1 MAGGGFDSDLA
12 LERRKID
19 TEISGIDYRRENS
32 PVGIWERITV
42 RTEEGAESIGRP
54 KGIYDT
60 LTTDRM
66 DRLSR
71 SEIDDACEEIARE
84 LCIVFERESI
94 RPGRILVLGLGNGE
108 LTPDSVG
115 PRTAREIYP
124 TLHISRGN
132 YEMFEGLECS
142 EIAVLT
148 PGVES
153 ESGMETSLVV
163 GGICKMIR
171 PDVVIAVDALASR
184 SPERLGRTVQIS
196 TTGIIP
202 GSGIGN
208 HKNAIDEN
216 TLGAPVIAIGVPTV
230 ISSDSFTAELQNKE
244 SGKEY
249 GMLVSP
255 KEIDG
260 IVKAAAQIISGGINQ
275 AFGISY

>member
-1 MAGGGFDSDLA
+1 MAYSEYDSDLA

-19 TEISGIDYRRENS
+19 TEISGIDYRREHS
-32 PVGIWERITV
+32 AGGIWERITV

-66 DRLSR
+66 DRLSPA
-71 SEIDDACEEIARE
+71 EIDDACEEIARE
-84 LCIVFERESI
+84 LCIVFERENI

-124 TLHISRGN
+124 TLHISRGD

-153 ESGMETSLVV
+153 ESGMDTSLLVK
-163 GGICKMIR
+163 GICKMIR
-171 PDVVIAVDALASR
+171 PDVVIAIDALASR

-202 GSGIGN
+202 GSGVGR
-208 HKNAIDEN
+208 HKSAIDEGA
-216 TLGAPVIAIGVPTV
+216 LGAPVIAIGVPTV
-230 ISSDSFTAELQNKE
+230 ISTDFFRTGLQTKGNE
-244 SGKEY
+244 KEY

>member
-1 MAGGGFDSDLA
+1 MAYSEFDSDLA

-19 TEISGIDYRRENS
+19 TKISGIDYRREYS
-32 PVGIWERITV
+32 AGGIWERITV

-66 DRLSR
+66 DRLSPA
-71 SEIDDACEEIARE
+71 EIDDACEEIAHE
-84 LCIVFERESI
+84 LCIVFERENI

-115 PRTAREIYP
+115 PRSAKEIYP
-124 TLHISRGN
+124 TLHISRES
-132 YEMFEGLECS
+132 YDMFEGLECS

-153 ESGMETSLVV
+153 ESGMDTSLLVEGV
-163 GGICKMIR
+163 CKMIR
-171 PDVVIAVDALASR
+171 PDVVIAIDALASR

-202 GSGIGN
+202 GSGIGR
-208 HKNAIDEN
+208 HKNAIDEGA
-216 TLGAPVIAIGVPTV
+216 LGAPVIAIGVPTV
-230 ISSDSFTAELQNKE
+230 ISSDYFTTGLKNKE
-244 SGKEY
+244 DGKEY

-260 IVKAAAQIISGGINQ
+260 IVKAAAQIIGGGINQ